1 MATAATTTAETLIRE
16 LADRAALTDLV
27 ARHSLWIDE
36 ARYDETD
43 ALFTRDA
50 TVTSPR
56 GEARGTEALVA
67 LARKGHDLYA
77 RTMHTKTNLIIDL
90 NGDTAT
96 MRAHD
101 VAIFALDNEKEAIS
115 AAIQQY
121 TARRTN
127 TGWRIN
133 TLTITPVALSAPL
146 ARSL

>member
-1 MATAATTTAETLIRE
+1 
-16 LADRAALTDLV
+16 
-27 ARHSLWIDE
+27 
-36 ARYDETD
+36 
-43 ALFTRDA
+43 
-50 TVTSPR
+50 
-56 GEARGTEALVA
+56 
-67 LARKGHDLYA
+67 
-77 RTMHTKTNLIIDL
+77 MHTKTNLIIDL

-101 VAIFALDNEKEAIS
+101 VGVFALDNEKEAIS

-146 ARSL
+146 PRAL

>member
-1 MATAATTTAETLIRE
+1 MSQRCGCGGAVVGCANYGRSAAS
-16 LADRAALTDLV
+16 ADRRLSAADRGP
-27 ARHSLWIDE
+27 APPPPQRSGAIRR
-36 ARYDETD
+36 AGGQGQS
-43 ALFTRDA
+43 ALI
-50 TVTSPR
+50 
-56 GEARGTEALVA
+56 A

-77 RTMHTKTNLIIDL
+77 RTMHTKTNLIIDI

-101 VAIFALDNEKEAIS
+101 VAVFALDNEKEAIS

-146 ARSL
+146 TRAL